1 MRLDSTYLIHRMYNN
16 IIHLLTTIIPSGP
29 ELWTDAPNHCLDLSS
44 ITTPDALLF
53 PEIAER
59 NKDFNS
65 SKMVPFKTLLLRA
78 NKENKRQNAFFMC
91 LLLSNLFCC
100 RKNMYLSL
108 LLLLDNA
115 EIQNLCFCICNYKLF
130 SWGFKL
136 FVFLVLVK

>member
-1 MRLDSTYLIHRMYNN
+1 MIYFIYLPQSFHQGQSYEPM
-16 IIHLLTTIIPSGP
+16 HQTTVLIYHQLP
-29 ELWTDAPNHCLDLSS
+29 LQMHCCFLKLQK
-44 ITTPDALLF
+44 
-53 PEIAER
+53 EI
-59 NKDFNS
+59 KIFNS
-65 SKMVPFKTLLLRA
+65 SKMVPFKTLLLRVA
-78 NKENKRQNAFFMC
+78 NKENQRQNAFFMC

-115 EIQNLCFCICNYKLF
+115 EIQNLCFCIWNYKLF